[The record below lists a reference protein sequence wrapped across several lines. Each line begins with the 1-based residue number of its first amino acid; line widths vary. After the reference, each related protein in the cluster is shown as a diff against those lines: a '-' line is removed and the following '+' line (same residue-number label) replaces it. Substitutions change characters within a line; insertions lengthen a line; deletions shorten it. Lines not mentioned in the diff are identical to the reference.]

1 MSIQFFKKAAT
12 NPFVKA
18 DSGGIVIRGIDTG
31 YSTEAPTFSTVIA
44 AGGNSATATLNSGN
58 AAQFEFIR
66 MSITDSLGNGG
77 GGVYA
82 GIPLVIDTTNVSKSQ
97 NSSGPDASIEVVYKL
112 VGQEQVLSYSVNL
125 DAATLVAGA
134 TINTLL
140 RLDSD
145 DRGAY
150 IAIDSITYDGTLGA
164 EETVIRVENAIGL
177 VGFTLTAT
185 IDGGSAT
192 TAVVD
197 NEGDALFTIAGIR
210 IAGAHA
216 VKVYVTTAGD
226 QYNSFQT
233 GSFTV

>member
-18 DSGGIVIRGIDTG
+18 DSGGIVLRGIDTG
-31 YSTEAPTFSTVIA
+31 YSTEAPTFSIVIA

-66 MSITDSLGNGG
+66 MSITDSLGNGN

-82 GIPLVIDTTNVSKSQ
+82 GIPLVIDTTTVSKSQ

-134 TINTLL
+134 TVNTLL

-150 IAIDSITYDGTLGA
+150 MVIDSITYDNTLGA
-164 EETVIRVENAIGL
+164 EETVIVITDAIGL

-185 IDGGSAT
+185 IDGATAT
-192 TAVVD
+192 TGVVGTD
-197 NEGDALFTIAGIR
+197 GEVTIVIAGLHL
-210 IAGAHA
+210 AGAHA